1 MIVPGVNC
9 MGKKRFAYQ
18 LCSWIAAA
26 AGMAVLF
33 VILASNMV
41 ASALV
46 DVYEVV
52 HFSLSGISWLVVGI
66 LLASLGAVLIR
77 NAEQIK
83 EERLFRVFSAGYLA
97 AGVYLIF
104 SITPVIRADPSWT
117 FNAAM
122 QFLYRRFEEFS
133 EGGYLYTYPQQVGL
147 MLYEL
152 PFCFFFDNARPLF
165 FANLAEILVINWHT
179 WQISRMLFQDNHR
192 VNLLTIGLSFLFL
205 PQFFFLA
212 FAYNTIPGLT
222 LFVMGWYWLL
232 RWEQRPEKWGFSV
245 LGAALL
251 GAAVLL
257 RSNYLIGVA
266 AISLWELTMFF
277 KTGQKGRLAVILAA
291 IAFSVGFSS
300 LSKILV
306 SSITGATLDGGIPSV
321 LWIAMGTDPE
331 NVYSGP
337 GWYND
342 YCLDTYF
349 SVDCNGAIASQ
360 LGREKIL
367 ENLTY
372 FLNNPYDALEFF
384 KNKFASTWCE
394 PTFQSIWC
402 GPLTQLGQ
410 EVYTFCTTS
419 LYDMGAVYSAVYR
432 LCKGVLMVLSVS
444 AAGFCL
450 VRRKDFPV
458 YGMPLIFLT
467 GGVLF
472 HLMWE
477 TKSQYVY
484 PYIFMLIP
492 LSAAGLAPFYTWL
505 ATRWRKFRGK
515 EIL

>member
-1 MIVPGVNC
+1 MIVLGVNR
-9 MGKKRFAYQ
+9 MEKKRFAYQ

-33 VILASNMV
+33 VILVSNMV

-83 EERLFRVFSAGYLA
+83 EDRLFRIFTAGYLI

-104 SITPVIRADPSWT
+104 SITPVIRADPSLT

-179 WQISRMLFQDNHR
+179 WQISRILFQDNHR

-232 RWEQRPEKWGFSV
+232 RWEQRPERWGFSV

-300 LSKILV
+300 LSKMLV
-306 SSITGATLDGGIPSV
+306 SYITGATLDEGMPSV

-337 GWYND
+337 GWYSD
-342 YCLDTYF
+342 YCMTAYYEAGCDA
-349 SVDCNGAIASQ
+349 SVAAGLGA
-360 LGREKIL
+360 EKIL
-367 ENLTY
+367 DNLSY
-372 FLNNPYDALEFF
+372 FVNNPGYAMEYFG
-384 KNKFASTWCE
+384 KKFVSTWCE
-394 PTFQSIWC
+394 PTFQSVWS
-402 GPLTQLGQ
+402 GPLSRIEQPA
-410 EVYTFCTTS
+410 YSFCTTS

-432 LCKGVLMVLSVS
+432 LCKGVLMVLLVS

-467 GGVLF
+467 GGALF

-515 EIL
+515 

>member
-9 MGKKRFAYQ
+9 MEKKRFAYQ

-26 AGMAVLF
+26 VGMAVLF
-33 VILASNMV
+33 TILISNMV
-41 ASALV
+41 FSALV

-52 HFSLSGISWLVVGI
+52 HFSLPGISWVVVGV
-66 LLASLGAVLIR
+66 LLVTLGAVLIR

-147 MLYEL
+147 LLYEL

-232 RWEQRPEKWGFSV
+232 RWEQRPEKWGYAL
-245 LGAALL
+245 LGTALL

-300 LSKILV
+300 LSKMLV
-306 SSITGATLDGGIPSV
+306 SYITGATLDGGIPSV

-432 LCKGVLMVLSVS
+432 LCKGVLMVLLVS

-467 GGVLF
+467 GGALF

-492 LSAAGLAPFYTWL
+492 LSAAGLSDFYTWL
-505 ATRWRKFRGK
+505 SARWRKFRGK

>member
-1 MIVPGVNC
+1 MIVLGVNC
-9 MGKKRFAYQ
+9 MEKKRFAYQ

-33 VILASNMV
+33 VILASNIMWSTV
-41 ASALV
+41 V
-46 DVYEVV
+46 DKSEVLY
-52 HFSLSGISWLVVGI
+52 FNKAGLSWLVVGV
-66 LLASLGAVLIR
+66 LLAALGALLTQR
-77 NAEQIK
+77 GEGIK
-83 EERLFRVFSAGYLA
+83 EDRLFRIFAVGYLI
-97 AGVYLIF
+97 AGIYLIF
-104 SITPVIRADPSWT
+104 SITPEIRSDALITHDTS
-117 FNAAM
+117 M
-122 QFLYRRFEEFS
+122 KFLRGHFGEFAV
-133 EGGYLYTYPQQVGL
+133 GGYLYRYPHQVGL
-147 MLYEL
+147 LLYEL
-152 PFCFFFDNARPLF
+152 PFCFFSDSPRVLF
-165 FANLAEILVINWHT
+165 FANLAEILVINWHI
-179 WQISRMLFQDNHR
+179 WQISRILFQDNHQ
-192 VNLLTIGLSFLFL
+192 VNLLTIGMSFLFL
-205 PQFFFLA
+205 PQFFFLV

-232 RWEQRPEKWGFSV
+232 RWEQRPEKWGYAL
-245 LGAALL
+245 LGTALL

-432 LCKGVLMVLSVS
+432 LCKGVLMVLLVS

-450 VRRKDFPV
+450 IRRKDFPV

-467 GGVLF
+467 GGALF

-492 LSAAGLAPFYTWL
+492 LSAAGLSDFYTWL
-505 ATRWRKFRGK
+505 SARWRKFRGK

>member
-1 MIVPGVNC
+1 MIVLGVNC
-9 MGKKRFAYQ
+9 MEKKRFAYQ

-26 AGMAVLF
+26 VGMAVLF
-33 VILASNMV
+33 TILISNMV
-41 ASALV
+41 FSALV

-52 HFSLSGISWLVVGI
+52 HFSLPGISWVVVGV
-66 LLASLGAVLIR
+66 LLVTLGAVLIR

-179 WQISRMLFQDNHR
+179 WQISRILFQDNHR

-232 RWEQRPEKWGFSV
+232 RWEQRPERWGFSV

-291 IAFSVGFSS
+291 IVFSLGFSS
-300 LSKILV
+300 LAQMLV
-306 SSITGATLDGGIPSV
+306 SHITGATLDEGMPSV
-321 LWIAMGTDPE
+321 LWIAMGTDPS
-331 NVYSGP
+331 NTVYCP
-337 GWYND
+337 GWYSD
-342 YCLDTYF
+342 YCLDTYRGAGCDA
-349 SVDCNGAIASQ
+349 SVAAG
-360 LGREKIL
+360 LGMEKIL
-367 ENLTY
+367 DNLIY
-372 FLNNPYDALEFF
+372 FVNNPGYALEYFG
-384 KNKFASTWCE
+384 KKFVSTWCE
-394 PTFQSIWC
+394 PTFQSIWN
-402 GPLTQLGQ
+402 GPLSRIEQPA
-410 EVYTFCTTS
+410 YSFCVTS

-432 LCKGVLMVLSVS
+432 LCKGVLMVLLVS

-467 GGVLF
+467 GGALF

>member
-1 MIVPGVNC
+1 MIVLGVNC
-9 MGKKRFAYQ
+9 MEKKRFAYQ

-26 AGMAVLF
+26 VGMAVLF
-33 VILASNMV
+33 TILISNMV
-41 ASALV
+41 FSALV

-52 HFSLSGISWLVVGI
+52 HFSLPGISWVVVGV
-66 LLASLGAVLIR
+66 LLVTLGAVLIR

-147 MLYEL
+147 LLYEL

-179 WQISRMLFQDNHR
+179 WQISRILFQDNHR

-205 PQFFFLA
+205 PQFFFLV

-232 RWEQRPEKWGFSV
+232 RWEQRPEKWGFSL

-300 LSKILV
+300 LSKMLV

-467 GGVLF
+467 GGALF

-492 LSAAGLAPFYTWL
+492 LSAAGLSDFYTWL
-505 ATRWRKFRGK
+505 SARWRKFRGK

>member
-1 MIVPGVNC
+1 MKEG
-9 MGKKRFAYQ
+9 RFLHQ

-33 VILASNMV
+33 VILVSNIMWSTV
-41 ASALV
+41 V
-46 DVYEVV
+46 DKSEVV
-52 HFSLSGISWLVVGI
+52 YFNEAGRSWLVAAA
-66 LLASLGAVLIR
+66 LLAVLGALLIHR
-77 NAEQIK
+77 GENIK
-83 EERLFRVFSAGYLA
+83 EDRLFWVFAAGYLA
-97 AGVYLIF
+97 AGIYLIF
-104 SITPVIRADPSWT
+104 SITPEIRSDAQITHCIAAD
-117 FNAAM
+117 F
-122 QFLYRRFEEFS
+122 FYRRFAEFS
-133 EGGYLYTYPQQVGL
+133 TGGYMYIYPHQVGL
-147 MLYEL
+147 LLYEL
-152 PFCFFFDNARPLF
+152 PFCFFSDSPRVLF
-165 FANLAEILVINWHT
+165 FANLAEILVINWHI
-179 WQISRMLFQDNHR
+179 WQISRILFQDNHR

-232 RWEQRPEKWGFSV
+232 RWEQRPEKWGFSL

-467 GGVLF
+467 GGALF

-492 LSAAGLAPFYTWL
+492 LSAAGLSDFYTWL
-505 ATRWRKFRGK
+505 SARWRKFRGK

>member
-1 MIVPGVNC
+1 MIVLGVNC
-9 MGKKRFAYQ
+9 MEKKRFAYQ

-26 AGMAVLF
+26 VGMAVLF
-33 VILASNMV
+33 TILISNMV
-41 ASALV
+41 FSALV

-52 HFSLSGISWLVVGI
+52 HFSLPGISWVVVGV
-66 LLASLGAVLIR
+66 LLVTLGAVLIR

-147 MLYEL
+147 LLYEL

-165 FANLAEILVINWHT
+165 FANLAEILVINWHI
-179 WQISRMLFQDNHR
+179 WQISRILFQDNHR

-232 RWEQRPEKWGFSV
+232 RWEQRPEKWGYAL
-245 LGAALL
+245 LGTALL

-432 LCKGVLMVLSVS
+432 LCKGVLMVLLVS

-467 GGVLF
+467 GGALF